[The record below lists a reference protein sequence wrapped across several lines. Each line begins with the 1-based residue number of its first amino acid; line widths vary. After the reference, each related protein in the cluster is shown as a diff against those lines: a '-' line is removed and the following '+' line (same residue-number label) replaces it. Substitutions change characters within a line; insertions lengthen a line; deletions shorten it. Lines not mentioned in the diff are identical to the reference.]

1 MSTPRFTRLH
11 SSMAPLA
18 VDHVDTDQII
28 PASYLKTTSREGLGR
43 GLFAG
48 WRYVSG
54 TDQADASFVINR
66 PEFQNAKVLVAG
78 ENFGCGSSREH
89 APWALL
95 DHGFRAVVS
104 SSFADI
110 FKNNSLKNG
119 LLPVEVEPGVRDRL
133 LRRAE
138 EDPAAQIEIDLERCV
153 LTDPDGTEIP
163 FEVDAF
169 SRRCLLDGVDTMGYL
184 LSRLPEIEAWEAA
197 TPSSFD
203 TRYAAPTGGA
213 S

>member
-1 MSTPRFTRLH
+1 MSAPRFTTLR

-28 PASYLKTTSREGLGR
+28 PASYLKTTTREGLGR

-48 WRYVSG
+48 WRLEP
-54 TDQADASFVINR
+54 SFVLNR
-66 PEFQNAKVLVAG
+66 PEFKSAQVLVAG

-119 LLPVEVEPGVRDRL
+119 LLPVEVEASVRDGL

-138 EDPAAQIEIDLERCV
+138 AEPTAQIELDLERCV
-153 LTDPDGTEIP
+153 LTDPDGVEIP
-163 FEVDAF
+163 FQVDAF

-184 LSRLPEIEAWEAA
+184 LARLPDIEAWEGAA
-197 TPSSFD
+197 PSTFD
-203 TRYAAPTGGA
+203 TRFAAPSGGA
-213 S
+213 A